1 MNGMSVEVSAMR
13 NAIAAVVESAP
24 GTPRTV
30 LEVRDLCVAYGKV
43 EALSNANLRVA
54 EGQIV
59 TVIGPNGAGKTTMLS
74 AIMGVLASTGQVSFD
89 GEVELVP
96 RVERMVA
103 RGMNLVPEKRELFG
117 EMSVEDN
124 LLLGAFQ
131 RYRMGKRDHAQ
142 TMGEVY
148 HLFPRLK
155 ERHTQLAGT
164 LSGGERQMLAVGRAL
179 MAKPKLL
186 MLDEPSLGLA
196 PLIVRE
202 IFRIISELR
211 RRGVS
216 ILLVEQN
223 ARAALQVADYA
234 YVLETGEIAME
245 GPAKQLA
252 DDPRVIE
259 AYLGLGGK
267 HQDKLAA

>member
-1 MNGMSVEVSAMR
+1 MANVLQVSQL
-13 NAIAAVVESAP
+13 S
-24 GTPRTV
+24 
-30 LEVRDLCVAYGKV
+30 VAYGKV
-43 EALSNANLRVA
+43 EAVSQVSLNVG

-59 TVIGPNGAGKTTMLS
+59 TVIGPNGAGKTTTLS
-74 AIMGVLASTGQVSFD
+74 AIMGLLPSRGQVSFD
-89 GEVELVP
+89 GQVEGVP
-96 RVERMVA
+96 EVERMVV

-117 EMSVEDN
+117 SMTIEDN

-131 RYRMGKRDHAQ
+131 RHRHGHRDHAD
-142 TMGEVY
+142 TMEEVY
-148 HLFPRLK
+148 SLFPRLK
-155 ERHTQLAGT
+155 ERRLQQAGT
-164 LSGGERQMLAVGRAL
+164 MSGGERQMLAVGRAL

-202 IFRIISELR
+202 IFRIIAELR

-234 YVLETGEIAME
+234 YVLENGSVKME
-245 GPAKQLA
+245 GDATALRN
-252 DDPRVIE
+252 DPRVIE
-259 AYLGLGGK
+259 SYLGLASK
-267 HQDKLAA
+267 HQDMLAS